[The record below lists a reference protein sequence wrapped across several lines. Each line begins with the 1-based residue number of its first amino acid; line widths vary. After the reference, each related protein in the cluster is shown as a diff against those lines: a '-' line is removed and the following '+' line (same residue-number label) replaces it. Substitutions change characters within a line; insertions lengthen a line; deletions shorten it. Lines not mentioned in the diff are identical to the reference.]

1 MRRLQIFWILVL
13 ASAVSGVLMAQTTLA
28 TITGL
33 VTDANG
39 AIVPGVK
46 IEVTNTDTNYKY
58 TATSNEA
65 GQYTVTGMLNGRHT
79 FRAIASGF
87 APFVVENIQ
96 LVERDLRRIDVG
108 LQLGTVQNTIEVSSR
123 GSLIETETA
132 RISDVKEHDVIWI
145 APLFLHR
152 TADVIQMAP
161 MATYNG
167 NYGGYRVGGA
177 RNHQEEMVW
186 DGISGA
192 SATGGMANGVMSDRT
207 EAIQEVRVEAA
218 GTSAEFNT
226 VGQISLVSR
235 AGTNQLHGSAFDLY
249 ITPNWSARN
258 PFASARTAN
267 LQHQPGGTLGGPVYI
282 PKLYDGRNKTFFFAG
297 IEFER
302 FGGATVT
309 IFNPTVP
316 LAAWRA
322 GDFSGL
328 LPGTVVKTRSAVMRL
343 SRTT

>member
-1 MRRLQIFWILVL
+1 MILSANRSFWGDSQMRRLLKLWIVIL
-13 ASAVSGVLMAQTTLA
+13 ASAGSHVLTAQTTLA
-28 TITGL
+28 TITGV

-39 AIVPGVK
+39 AVVPAVK

-58 TATSNEA
+58 TATSNDA

-186 DGISGA
+186 
-192 SATGGMANGVMSDRT
+192 
-207 EAIQEVRVEAA
+207 
-218 GTSAEFNT
+218 
-226 VGQISLVSR
+226 
-235 AGTNQLHGSAFDLY
+235 
-249 ITPNWSARN
+249 
-258 PFASARTAN
+258 
-267 LQHQPGGTLGGPVYI
+267 
-282 PKLYDGRNKTFFFAG
+282 
-297 IEFER
+297 
-302 FGGATVT
+302 
-309 IFNPTVP
+309 
-316 LAAWRA
+316 
-322 GDFSGL
+322 
-328 LPGTVVKTRSAVMRL
+328 
-343 SRTT
+343 

>member
-1 MRRLQIFWILVL
+1 MRRLLNLWILTL
-13 ASAVSGVLMAQTTLA
+13 ALAVSGVLMAQTTLA

-46 IEVTNTDTNYKY
+46 VEVTNTETNYKY

-65 GQYTVTGMLNGRHT
+65 GQYTVTGMLNGRYS

-87 APFVVENIQ
+87 APFLVENIL
-96 LVERDLRRIDVG
+96 LVERDMRRIDVG
-108 LQLGTVQNTIEVSSR
+108 LQLGTVQNTIEVSSK

-132 RISDVKEHDVIWI
+132 RVSDVKEHELIWI
-145 APLFLHR
+145 APLLLHR

-207 EAIQEVRVEAA
+207 EAIQEVRMEAA

-235 AGTNQLHGSAFDLY
+235 AGTNQLHGSAFDLTLLRTGARE
-249 ITPNWSARN
+249 TPSH
-258 PFASARTAN
+258 
-267 LQHQPGGTLGGPVYI
+267 LQGPPISSTSPVVRWADQFI
-282 PKLYDGRNKTFFFAG
+282 SLSFMT
-297 IEFER
+297 
-302 FGGATVT
+302 GAIRLSFSPVSSS
-309 IFNPTVP
+309 
-316 LAAWRA
+316 
-322 GDFSGL
+322 SGL
-328 LPGTVVKTRSAVMRL
+328 VAQSPPSSTRPCLWRL
-343 SRTT
+343 GEVATSQGCSQRPS